1 MNLTMLRYFQ
11 AVAKSEQMTKSANE
25 LRIAQPALSR
35 TIKKLEEEVGT
46 SLFNR
51 RNNRLILNSSGKIML
66 HAATNIINEWEQA
79 LADIH
84 GTTDIHANQIVMN
97 VSSAGVLVP
106 KLIQKFREIHP
117 ETSFVIHGHY
127 NQFWDNSICDLFV
140 FASIQ
145 EAPLAYARTLYSEPL
160 FLSVSDHH
168 PLAKQTS
175 VSLKACCDLPF
186 LFSDENN
193 DMYRIQMYYCH
204 LAGFT
209 PSIEIKTEKQNILL
223 NLLQLN
229 QGVSLLPALSTDSD
243 YHHIVQLPI
252 DDFICRRYTHIM
264 LNPQRPHAIL
274 AERFQSFCLDYF
286 ASEPKSDLP

>member
-11 AVAKSEQMTKSANE
+11 AVAKSEQMTKTAGE

-35 TIKKLEEEVGT
+35 SIKKLEEEVGT
-46 SLFNR
+46 PLFNR
-51 RNNRLILNSSGKIML
+51 RNNRLILNAAGRIML
-66 HAATNIINEWEQA
+66 QAANHIINAWEQA
-79 LADIH
+79 LADVH
-84 GTTDIHANQIVMN
+84 EATDTSAHQIVMN
-97 VSSAGVLVP
+97 VSSAGILVP

-127 NQFWDNSICDLFV
+127 NQFWDNPICDLFV

-145 EAPLAYARTLYSEPL
+145 ESPFAYAHTLYSEPL
-160 FLSVSDHH
+160 YLTVCDRH
-168 PLAKQTS
+168 PLAKEAS
-175 VSLKACCDLPF
+175 ISLKACRQLPF

-204 LAGFT
+204 LAGFS

-229 QGVSLLPALSTDSD
+229 QGVTLLPELSADSP
-243 YHHIVQLPI
+243 YRHIVQIPI
-252 DDFICRRYTHIM
+252 NDFICRRYIHVM
-264 LNPQRPHAIL
+264 LNPQRPHSTL
-274 AERFQSFCLDYF
+274 AEQFQSFCVDYF
-286 ASEPKSDLP
+286 SQQDGGAP